1 MATNIEIEAKAL
13 IKEEDYNKLIKE
25 FENEN
30 AFFFDQTNYYVET
43 KNFDLKKLGVGLR
56 VRSINDKFV
65 LTLKAP
71 MSEGLLEKE
80 ENISE
85 DQFVM
90 FEKKN
95 IFPECSLKDF
105 IIMLGFDIKKLKIMA
120 KLRTHR
126 TQLELDEGKHILCI
140 DRNEYN
146 NLVDYELELEGNS
159 LGKAKTRLEQFCI
172 EHEIEYKDNPRSKQT
187 RALESL

>member
-30 AFFFDQTNYYVET
+30 AYFFDQTNYYVET

>member
-13 IKEEDYNKLIKE
+13 INEQEYNNLIEALKDSD
-25 FENEN
+25 FTV
-30 AFFFDQTNYYVET
+30 FDQTNYYVET
-43 KNFDLKKLGVGLR
+43 KNFDLKKLGLGLR
-56 VRSINDKFV
+56 VRDINGKYV

-80 ENISE
+80 ETISE
-85 DQFVM
+85 DQFQL

-105 IIMLGFDIKKLKIMA
+105 IIMLGFEIKKLKILA

-126 TQLELDEGKHILCI
+126 TQVELDDGKHILCV
-140 DRNEYN
+140 DKNEYN

>member
-13 IKEEDYNKLIKE
+13 INEQEYNNLIE
-25 FENEN
+25 ALSDADFTV
-30 AFFFDQTNYYVET
+30 FDQTNYYIET
-43 KNFDLKKLGVGLR
+43 KNFDLKKLGLGLR
-56 VRSINDKFV
+56 VRDVNGKYI

-80 ENISE
+80 VTISDE
-85 DQFVM
+85 QFQL

-105 IIMLGFDIKKLKIMA
+105 IIMLGFEIKKLKILA

-126 TQLELDEGKHILCI
+126 MQIELDEGKHILCV
-140 DRNEYN
+140 DKNEYN

-172 EHEIEYKDNPRSKQT
+172 EHEIDYKDNPRSKQT

>member
-30 AFFFDQTNYYVET
+30 SFFFDQTNYYVET

-146 NLVDYELELEGNS
+146 NLVDFELELEGNS

>member
-146 NLVDYELELEGNS
+146 NLVDFELELEGNS

>member
-30 AFFFDQTNYYVET
+30 ACFFDQTNYYVET

>member
-13 IKEEDYNKLIKE
+13 IKEQDYNNLIKE
-25 FENEN
+25 FEGAN
-30 AFFFDQTNYYVET
+30 FTVFDQTNYYVET
-43 KNFDLKKLGVGLR
+43 KSFDLKKLGLGLR
-56 VRSINDKFV
+56 VRDVNGKYV

-80 ENISE
+80 ETISDE
-85 DQFVM
+85 QFQL

-95 IFPECSLKDF
+95 VFPECSLKDF
-105 IIMLGFDIKKLKIMA
+105 IIMLGFEIKKLRIMA

-126 TQLELDEGKHILCI
+126 TQVELDEGKHILCI
-140 DRNEYN
+140 DKNEYN
-146 NLVDYELELEGNS
+146 NQVDYELELEGNS

-172 EHEIEYKDNPRSKQT
+172 EHEIDYKDNPRSKQT

>member
-85 DQFVM
+85 DQFIM

-140 DRNEYN
+140 DRNDYN
-146 NLVDYELELEGNS
+146 NLVDFELELEGNS

>member
-43 KNFDLKKLGVGLR
+43 KNFNLKKLGVGLR

-146 NLVDYELELEGNS
+146 NLVDFELELEGNS

>member
-13 IKEEDYNKLIKE
+13 INEEAYNKLLADLE
-25 FENEN
+25 DEPST
-30 AFFFDQTNYYVET
+30 FFDQTNYYIET
-43 KNFDLKKLGVGLR
+43 KRFDLKKLGLGLR
-56 VRSINDKFV
+56 IRVIDGKYFM
-65 LTLKAP
+65 TLKAP

-80 ENISE
+80 EIISE
-85 DQFVM
+85 DQFQL

-105 IIMLGFDIKKLKIMA
+105 IIMLGFEIKKLRIMA
-120 KLRTHR
+120 NLTTHR
-126 TQLELDEGKHILCI
+126 NRFELDEGKHHLCI
-140 DRNEYN
+140 DKNEYN
-146 NLVDYELELEGNS
+146 GLVDYELELEGNS

-172 EHEIEYKDNPRSKQT
+172 EHLIDYKDNPRSKQT